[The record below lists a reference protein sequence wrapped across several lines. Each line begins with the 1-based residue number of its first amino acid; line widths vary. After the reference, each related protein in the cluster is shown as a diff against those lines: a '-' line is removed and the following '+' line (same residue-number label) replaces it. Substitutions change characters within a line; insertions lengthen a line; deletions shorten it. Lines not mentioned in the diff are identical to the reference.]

1 MNLEQRKAA
10 FIQLG
15 SVFSA
20 LSQSKP
26 WPGFIIGLDEEE
38 YRNFETAIQAAHR
51 ENGWFTPHNV
61 RRALTAWAQNLSPEN
76 LDRWLTDYPLSDDIQ
91 QPKKVGL
98 VLAGNIPMVGFHD
111 IVSTLIS
118 GHHAVI
124 KLSSSDA
131 QLIPEAVRTL
141 IKFNPDFAQ
150 RISLV
155 NRLEN
160 IEAVI
165 ATGSNNSSRYFEH
178 YFSRYPHIIRK
189 NRNALAVVGEN
200 ASDEQL
206 TALGDDVFA
215 YFGMGCRNVTKL
227 MIPKSFNIDRFFEAI
242 YPFHKIV
249 EHNKYANNYDYHK
262 ALYLL
267 NSEDLLDNG
276 FLLLRKHPQLQSPLG
291 TLHYERYES
300 TQEVEQF
307 IAEHEPDIQCVV
319 SAGANMANGVA
330 PGQSQQ
336 PQLWDYADGVD
347 TLRFLSQL

>member
-1 MNLEQRKAA
+1 MNLKQRKAA

-15 SVFSA
+15 KVFSA
-20 LSQSKP
+20 LSQSTP
-26 WPGFIIGLDEEE
+26 WPGFALGLDEEE
-38 YRNFETAIQAAHR
+38 YQKFEATIASASHN
-51 ENGWFTPHNV
+51 NGWFTPANV
-61 RRALTAWAQNLSPEN
+61 RRALAAWAQSLTPEN
-76 LDRWLTDYPLSDDIQ
+76 VDRWLTDYPLSDDIHK
-91 QPKKVGL
+91 PKKVGL

-118 GHHAVI
+118 GHHAVV

-131 QLIPEAVRTL
+131 HLIPEAVRTL
-141 IKFNPDFAQ
+141 LKFEPSFAQ
-150 RISLV
+150 QITFV
-155 NRLEN
+155 ERLEN

-189 NRNALAVVGEN
+189 NRNSLAVIGEN
-200 ASDEQL
+200 VSDEQL
-206 TALGDDVFA
+206 TALGDDIFA

-242 YPFHKIV
+242 YPYREIV

-267 NSEDLLDNG
+267 NQEDLLDNG

-300 TQEVEQF
+300 NREVEQF
-307 IAEHEPDIQCVV
+307 ITEHQPEIQCVI
-319 SAGANMANGVA
+319 SAGANVA
-330 PGQSQQ
+330 EALLPGQSQQ

-347 TLRFLSQL
+347 TLRFLTQL